1 MAKEMKPARFQVGDY
16 VAEAAKGVGTAL
28 PLASRRGTIVKA
40 YIEVEKKGGSR
51 RRKYDI
57 VWDGLKQPVIGVAQ
71 HRILKK
77 VEKV

>member
-1 MAKEMKPARFQVGDY
+1 MKPARFQVGDY
-16 VAEAAKGVGTAL
+16 VTEAAKGVGSSSQ
-28 PLASRRGTIVKA
+28 PLASRKGTIVKA

-57 VWDGLKQPVIGVAQ
+57 IWDGLKQPVVGVAQ

-77 VEKV
+77 VEKT

>member
-16 VAEAAKGVGTAL
+16 VAEAAKGVGSAV

-40 YIEVEKKGGSR
+40 YIEIEKKGGSR

-57 VWDGLKQPVIGVAQ
+57 VWDGLRQPVVGIPQ

-77 VEKV
+77 VEKS

>member
-16 VAEAAKGVGTAL
+16 VAEAAKGVGSAV
-28 PLASRRGTIVKA
+28 PLASRRGTIVNA
-40 YIEVEKKGGSR
+40 YIEIEKKGGSR

-57 VWDGLKQPVIGVAQ
+57 VWDGLRQPVVGIPQ

-77 VEKV
+77 VEKT